1 MIYFDFNKY
10 DIRPDAA
17 LDLSK
22 IVDMMKEY
30 PNMQVSIRTHTDSRG
45 SKKYNERL
53 SDNRAKSI
61 MKWMTQ
67 QGIEAKRLI
76 AKGYGESQL
85 INKCADTVEC
95 TEEEH
100 QLNRRSEFLIIQL

>member
-67 QGIEAKRLI
+67 QGI
-76 AKGYGESQL
+76 GG
-85 INKCADTVEC
+85 
-95 TEEEH
+95 
-100 QLNRRSEFLIIQL
+100 